1 MLVAALTAACASP
14 SSATDEPRRLYTLF
28 DIQAALHEGRM
39 LPAGPAFPTGIAPD
53 SILTRG
59 DPADTLKIAPAFSEG
74 APAAYVVTDLWL
86 NFPEVWVQPWYIL
99 VTDWNEKSPRQNQ
112 LKDAQGKNTPPL
124 IDVGPDSG
132 FYSAFWRHIYA
143 VVPPGTPPDKYVSS
157 RQLFDDGI
165 PLHFAAPWFY
175 TVRPATVG
183 LVPAKPLHPILQ
195 VEVGNISLG
204 EAALIEG
211 ATVPYFNVGGT
222 NFRFDDAL
230 VVEETPLFIFVRRD
244 AAGVP
249 IRLGAP
255 DVVGS
260 GPLYAR
266 RPADVANGQPRFGAF
281 TRFYLA
287 YLPATAAA
295 FDLAAYPL
303 ASQRLQALVP
313 PIDPRA
319 YQGRVA
325 LNGSKVAAT
334 DVDCFADEMFPDTC
348 RWLDS
353 QQRIEEG
360 LARQDIERTGVTAA
374 TPLVFYGGKAVGAR

>member
-1 MLVAALTAACASP
+1 M
-14 SSATDEPRRLYTLF
+14 F
-28 DIQAALHEGRM
+28 DIQAALHERHA
-39 LPAGPAFPTGIAPD
+39 LPGGPAFPAGISPD
-53 SILTRG
+53 SILTLG
-59 DPADTLKIAPAFSEG
+59 DPTDSLKIVAGFSEG

-99 VTDWNEKSPRQNQ
+99 VTAWNDKSPRQNQ
-112 LKDAQGKNTPPL
+112 LKDAQGKNTPPI
-124 IDVGPDSG
+124 IDVGPSSA
-132 FYSAFWRHIYA
+132 FYSPFWRHIYA

-165 PLHFAAPWFY
+165 PLHVAAPWFY

-183 LVPAKPLHPILQ
+183 LEPAKPLHPILQ
-195 VEVGNISLG
+195 VEVGNISVG
-204 EAALIEG
+204 DAALIEG
-211 ATVPYFNVGGT
+211 KTVPYFNVGGT

-244 AAGVP
+244 ADGTPA
-249 IRLGAP
+249 RLGAP
-255 DVVGS
+255 DVMGS

-295 FDLAAYPL
+295 FDPAAYPETSMQL
-303 ASQRLQALVP
+303 EAQVP
-313 PIDPRA
+313 PIDPRT

-325 LNGSKVAAT
+325 LNGRKVADT
-334 DVDCFADEMFPDTC
+334 DVDCFAAETFPATC

-360 LARQDIERTGVTAA
+360 LARQDIERTAVTAA